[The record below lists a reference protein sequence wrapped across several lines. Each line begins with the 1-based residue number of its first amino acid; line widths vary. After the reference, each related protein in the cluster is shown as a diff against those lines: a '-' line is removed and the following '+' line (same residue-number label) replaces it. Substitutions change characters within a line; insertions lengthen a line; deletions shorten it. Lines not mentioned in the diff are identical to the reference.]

1 MSDNEKDTNNVPE
14 VTEELSLTEM
24 MQRMTGAIDEWKAMQ
39 KTLKEKTDEINALR
53 SGLSSHGIHIALE
66 EFDNAQQTTTVVPS
80 MAPPVPG
87 GIVNQ
92 DQNVQDVNIPQGVQ
106 DTRTPE
112 QIHAEAM
119 APVSS
124 QELYQ
129 EAERFQ
135 MDILNGYEKALQAGW
150 SQADNLARN
159 APGSH
164 TTLNIGG

>member
-1 MSDNEKDTNNVPE
+1 MKKNINDVSE
-14 VTEELSLTEM
+14 VKEELSLTEM
-24 MQRMTGAIDEWKAMQ
+24 MQRMTGAIDEWKVMQ
-39 KTLKEKTDEINALR
+39 KAFKEKTDEINALR
-53 SGLSSHGIHIALE
+53 GGLSSHGIHIALE
-66 EFDNAQQTTTVVPS
+66 EFDNAQQPETVVPS
-80 MAPPVPG
+80 TTPPVSG
-87 GIVNQ
+87 GYLEQ
-92 DQNVQDVNIPQGVQ
+92 QQPMQNVNIPQGIQ
-106 DTRTPE
+106 DTRTSE

-135 MDILNGYEKALQAGW
+135 MDVLNGYERALQAGW
-150 SQADNLARN
+150 SQADNIARN